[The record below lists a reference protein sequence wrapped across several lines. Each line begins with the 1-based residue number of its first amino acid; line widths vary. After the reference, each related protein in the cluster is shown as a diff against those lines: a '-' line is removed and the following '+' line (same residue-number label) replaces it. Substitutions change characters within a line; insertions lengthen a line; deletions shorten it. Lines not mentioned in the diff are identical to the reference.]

1 MARAIQARARDRR
14 YPASD
19 QVHKDT
25 AILTDKSRTLATVPN
40 VNKMLRPALLE
51 QTEAGGAL

>member
-19 QVHKDT
+19 QVHEDT

-40 VNKMLRPALLE
+40 VNENAAPS
-51 QTEAGGAL
+51 TIGAD